1 MKVFVILSLFCVAAI
16 ADDYCYQDVVG
27 ACSKTANKHC
37 EYNHVVLSTIDVWIK
52 KIRNSY
58 DLNPWGVSK
67 FAKKVERRN

>member
-37 EYNHVVLSTIDVWIK
+37 EYNHVVLSTIDV
-52 KIRNSY
+52 
-58 DLNPWGVSK
+58 
-67 FAKKVERRN
+67 